1 MNFPKTLLFV
11 GLATFLSLEAFSQN
25 SQDEKAIH
33 DLIQNS
39 FDDLF
44 SGLDPSSIENY
55 YTQDFIL
62 LELGEVWDNK
72 MIGDYLVEV
81 SQSDDIPK
89 RVNRFDFIKTV
100 IDGDRAWVAYH
111 NYATV
116 TRKGGDIK
124 EREWLESATAIK
136 TPKGWRLEMLHSTRI
151 ENE

>member
-55 YTQDFIL
+55 YTKDFIL

-89 RVNRFDFIKTV
+89 
-100 IDGDRAWVAYH
+100 
-111 NYATV
+111 
-116 TRKGGDIK
+116 
-124 EREWLESATAIK
+124 
-136 TPKGWRLEMLHSTRI
+136 
-151 ENE
+151 